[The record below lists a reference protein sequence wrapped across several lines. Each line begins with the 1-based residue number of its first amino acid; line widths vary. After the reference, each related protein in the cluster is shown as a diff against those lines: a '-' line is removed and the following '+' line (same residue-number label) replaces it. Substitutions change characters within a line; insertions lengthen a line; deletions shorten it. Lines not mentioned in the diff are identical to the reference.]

1 MSSSKLMLA
10 RPKYAED
17 STSEDEESKTS
28 SGSKHTSGSFG
39 DLKEKEDTHEKA
51 KSKSKNKS
59 SSESDDAPDV
69 SQTLGGN
76 GEKPLSRYGTFV
88 SGMYGRCTK
97 IGGRSLSD
105 AHTTITMPTKTGGP
119 NKVEYWDYD
128 KAAGRA
134 LKSSTRK
141 FRYNTTKTKTGRG
154 TGDPNVVGFFGRGET
169 DYSQMI
175 ETIIKILYSIADNAD
190 KLNLI
195 VSILN
200 QKLGTN
206 ITAQD
211 VSNNTGKSDTLKS
224 TLSAAVMGTKMATNT
239 QKYTDYAN
247 SINDVNISSV
257 MSAVNQIA
265 SE

>member
-1 MSSSKLMLA
+1 
-10 RPKYAED
+10 
-17 STSEDEESKTS
+17 
-28 SGSKHTSGSFG
+28 
-39 DLKEKEDTHEKA
+39 
-51 KSKSKNKS
+51 
-59 SSESDDAPDV
+59 
-69 SQTLGGN
+69 
-76 GEKPLSRYGTFV
+76 
-88 SGMYGRCTK
+88 
-97 IGGRSLSD
+97 
-105 AHTTITMPTKTGGP
+105 MPTKTGGP

-141 FRYNTTKTKTGRG
+141 FRYNTSKVKTGRG